1 MKPIYKEFFND
12 EEVVDVVQ
20 ALKARNI
27 LEDDIYVITHD
38 NDRTNRVADNADANK
53 VSMSETGIG
62 TSIKNTF
69 RKKGDELRAQFEK
82 LGFSENESEQLE
94 ERLDQGMVIVVVT
107 NQDAQFTL

>member
-1 MKPIYKEFFND
+1 MKPVYKEFFND

-38 NDRTNRVADNADANK
+38 DDRTDRVADNADANK
-53 VSMSETGIG
+53 VLCLKQGLEQPLRI
-62 TSIKNTF
+62 
-69 RKKGDELRAQFEK
+69 RLEKKVDELRAQFEE

-94 ERLDQGMVIVVVT
+94 ERLDQGKVIVVVT
-107 NQDAQFTL
+107 NQDAQFTF